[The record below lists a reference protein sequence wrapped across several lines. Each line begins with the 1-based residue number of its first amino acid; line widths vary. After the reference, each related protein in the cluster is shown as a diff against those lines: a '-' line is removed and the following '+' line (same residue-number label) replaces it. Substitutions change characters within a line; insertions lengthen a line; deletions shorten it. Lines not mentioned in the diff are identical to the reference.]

1 MIIMSLRHF
10 NFRLHHF
17 FKHFLRVRKCIN
29 SRRVSISLLHMCAS
43 VKEWKR
49 EIVFALHYVLRTNER
64 NQRNDKKKRLKKK
77 KRTKQRERRREKKH
91 CVSWKAKM
99 RYFFRFAWVWVYM
112 STYAH
117 MLHYDRNKRIP
128 TPIVLH
134 RTLAVLCFL
143 HNNTFFYLFFCY
155 LTSIHN
161 FLRWCLFF
169 VVFSLN
175 FTFASWVS
183 HVLCSFTWLCVAWQ
197 SIEKRRKRR
206 KNNSIVLYDSRIVAR
221 DVRVRIRRCVCM
233 PKELELPNKEFFSLL
248 CCDVRVPAVHIKC
261 VMFRAVYAHT

>member
-1 MIIMSLRHF
+1 MSLRHF

-143 HNNTFFYLFFCY
+143 HNNTFFLFILLLSHKHTQF
-155 LTSIHN
+155 LTMVFVLRR
-161 FLRWCLFF
+161 FLSQFYICF
-169 VVFSLN
+169 V
-175 FTFASWVS
+175 
-183 HVLCSFTWLCVAWQ
+183 SFTCIVFIYLIMCCVTVNWKET
-197 SIEKRRKRR
+197 EKTK
-206 KNNSIVLYDSRIVAR
+206 KQLYCVIWFQNSCSG
-221 DVRVRIRRCVCM
+221 CTCT
-233 PKELELPNKEFFSLL
+233 
-248 CCDVRVPAVHIKC
+248 
-261 VMFRAVYAHT
+261 HT